1 MFILDLPNLT
11 TICYVGCGKNYS
23 PALQGDYNCNRMKTI
38 NENQSY
44 NNTLIMK
51 GK

>member
-23 PALQGDYNCNRMKTI
+23 PALQGDNTCGRMKII

-44 NNTLIMK
+44 DNTLIMK